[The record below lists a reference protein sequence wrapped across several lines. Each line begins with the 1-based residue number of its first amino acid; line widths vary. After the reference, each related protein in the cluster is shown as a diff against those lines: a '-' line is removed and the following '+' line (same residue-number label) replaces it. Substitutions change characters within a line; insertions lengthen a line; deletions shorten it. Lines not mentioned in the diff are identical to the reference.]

1 MTQIGLLTSDRT
13 GAIITRGI
21 EGETKNYN
29 GTDYTYYGPADLTI
43 TENADG
49 TVDYDFVLRDDI
61 KFSDG
66 VPLTVDDVI
75 FTMYVLCDPTYDG
88 SSTLFA
94 QPIEGVEAYRSGMD
108 SRGNVIFAAGP
119 DGYTANDLYTEEQ
132 YNAFWDY
139 YENEA
144 GPAFAQEIVDYCLAN
159 YAAYGAADVATSAA
173 LWGFTLPE
181 DATAAD
187 FWAAIVEAYGGDTET
202 AEATE
207 SAGNTRLT
215 LTIGALGA
223 EMQAGVQTGESAPTI
238 TGIQKTGANSLR
250 IHMTQVDATA
260 IYQLGVSITPMHYYG
275 DTALYDYDNNMFG
288 FNKGDLS
295 IVREKTTQPMGAGP
309 YKFLRFEN
317 GVINYEANE
326 YYYLGAPKTKYVNF
340 VQCTT

>member
-1 MTQIGLLTSDRT
+1 MNIRKLTALALCLLMLVALAAGCSNSGDSKGSSAATPTPAPATAAPTAAPTQAPAETAQPEQTPEPAPEKVRGDTLAVGYAPFNSKFSPFFSETAYDADAYTMTQIGLLTSDRT

-173 LWGFTLPE
+173 L
-181 DATAAD
+181 
-187 FWAAIVEAYGGDTET
+187 
-202 AEATE
+202 
-207 SAGNTRLT
+207 
-215 LTIGALGA
+215 
-223 EMQAGVQTGESAPTI
+223 
-238 TGIQKTGANSLR
+238 
-250 IHMTQVDATA
+250 
-260 IYQLGVSITPMHYYG
+260 
-275 DTALYDYDNNMFG
+275 
-288 FNKGDLS
+288 
-295 IVREKTTQPMGAGP
+295 
-309 YKFLRFEN
+309 
-317 GVINYEANE
+317 
-326 YYYLGAPKTKYVNF
+326 
-340 VQCTT
+340 